1 MMSDIRSKE
10 GFAYGSD
17 LVGMG
22 KEGTLPMYSSG
33 SLSRARKNSN

>member
-22 KEGTLPMYSSG
+22 KEGTLPEG
-33 SLSRARKNSN
+33 RGLVT